1 MRVVVQGVT
10 ELKFSEREAQS
21 IGGERRFPRKERVL
35 KVLLM
40 EKPIIRLVT
49 CGSVDDGKS
58 TLIGRL
64 LVETDSVPDDTID
77 AAKSVRRSG
86 STIRAGEIDFS
97 LLTDGLE
104 AEREQGITIDVA
116 YRSMNLLNGR
126 RLIIADAPGHEQYT
140 RNMAV
145 AASRS
150 DIALVLID
158 ATRGIRTQT
167 LRHLTICSLMGVTKI
182 AVVINKL
189 DGVGYSEQ
197 VYNQIREGLVQTV
210 ERLEITSLQFIPV
223 SALAG
228 DNVVYSTGAMPW
240 YCGPTLLEYIQEWD
254 IQNAGENLPRLNV
267 QMISRAKN
275 FRGLA
280 GTVVGGK
287 FSVGDEVAVLPSKKT
302 AKISQISTFGGDL
315 LSAEDGHAVT
325 LVLEP
330 EVDATRGDIVEL
342 STKSSTPAD
351 RFATTLVWLGEADLI
366 HSKSYFLISGS
377 TQVPAIVTNVKY
389 VLNINNGEHDAAR
402 VLKTNEIGVVELATD
417 APIGLISYGQ
427 NRFKGNF
434 ILVDRGTMNTVGAGM
449 VTHALRRSANISEHH
464 YELDREARA
473 KQKNQRAKVVW
484 LTGLSGSGKSSIA
497 NALEKKLFSLG
508 MHSYVLDGDNM
519 RLGLNKD
526 LGFTRED
533 RAENVRRVSEV
544 AHVLYDAGLIT
555 IVALVSPYAADRS
568 QARALFPESDFAEV
582 WVNTPTEVCAQRD
595 PKRLYIKAASGE
607 LPNLTGVG
615 QEYQAP
621 EEPILT
627 LDGTVE
633 LDLNV
638 KILVDRIF
646 GS

>member
-1 MRVVVQGVT
+1 
-10 ELKFSEREAQS
+10 
-21 IGGERRFPRKERVL
+21 
-35 KVLLM
+35 M

-64 LVETDSVPDDTID
+64 LVETDSVPDDTVD
-77 AAKSVRRSG
+77 AARSVRRSG
-86 STIRAGEIDFS
+86 STIKAGEIDFS

-145 AASRS
+145 AASRA
-150 DIALVLID
+150 DIALVLVD

-189 DGVGYSEQ
+189 DGVNYSEM
-197 VYNQIREGLVQTV
+197 VYKDIQEGLKETI
-210 ERLEITSLQFIPV
+210 ERLEITNIQFVPV
-223 SALAG
+223 SALDG
-228 DNVVYSTGAMPW
+228 DNVVFGTENMTW
-240 YCGPTLLEYIQEWD
+240 YQGPTLLEYIQEWD
-254 IQNAGENLPRLNV
+254 VQDSGENLPRLNV
-267 QMISRAKN
+267 QMISRAEN

-280 GTVVGGK
+280 GTILGGS
-287 FSVGDEVAVLPSKKT
+287 FAVGDEVSVLPSKKT
-302 AKISQISTFGGDL
+302 AKIGQISTFDGDL
-315 LSAEDGHAVT
+315 QSAEDGKAVT

-330 EVDATRGDIVEL
+330 DVDATRGDVIEL
-342 STKSSTPAD
+342 AAKASSPAD
-351 RFATTLVWLGEADLI
+351 RFAATIVWLGEANLI

-377 TQVPAIVTNVKY
+377 TQVPAIVTNIRH

-402 VLKTNEIGVVELATD
+402 VLKSNEIGVVELATD
-417 APIGLISYGQ
+417 APISLIPYKQ

-434 ILVDRGTMNTVGAGM
+434 ILVDRATMNTVGAGM

-464 YELDREARA
+464 YEIDREARSA
-473 KQKNQRAKVVW
+473 QKNQRAKVFW
-484 LTGLSGSGKSSIA
+484 LTGLSGSGKSTIA

-508 MHSYVLDGDNM
+508 MHAYILDGDNI

-544 AHVLYDAGLIT
+544 AHTLYDAGLIT
-555 IVALVSPYAADRS
+555 IVALVSPYAEDRN
-568 QARALFPESDFAEV
+568 QARRLFAEGDFVEV
-582 WVNTPTEVCAQRD
+582 WVKTPAEVCAERD
-595 PKRLYIKAASGE
+595 PKGLYKKAASGE

-615 QEYQAP
+615 QEYEVPDSP
-621 EEPILT
+621 ELT
-627 LDGTVE
+627 MDGTIAVDENVE
-633 LDLNV
+633 KLIGDLL
-638 KILVDRIF
+638 I
-646 GS
+646 

>member
-1 MRVVVQGVT
+1 
-10 ELKFSEREAQS
+10 
-21 IGGERRFPRKERVL
+21 
-35 KVLLM
+35 M
-40 EKPIIRLVT
+40 EKLIIRLVT

-64 LVETDSVPDDTID
+64 LVETDSVPDDTVD

-86 STIRAGEIDFS
+86 STIKAGEIDFS

-145 AASRS
+145 AASRA
-150 DIALVLID
+150 DIALVLVD
-158 ATRGIRTQT
+158 ATRGVRTQT

-189 DGVGYSEQ
+189 DGVDYSEK
-197 VYNQIREGLVQTV
+197 VYKEIQEGLKETI
-210 ERLEITSLQFIPV
+210 ERLEITNVQFVPV

-228 DNVVYSTGAMPW
+228 DNVVYGTENMPW
-240 YCGPTLLEYIQEWD
+240 YQGPTLLEYIQEWD
-254 IQNAGENLPRLNV
+254 VQDSGENLPRLNV
-267 QMISRAKN
+267 QMISRAEN
-275 FRGLA
+275 FRGVA
-280 GTVVGGK
+280 GTIVGGS

-302 AKISQISTFGGDL
+302 AKIGQISTF
-315 LSAEDGHAVT
+315 DGELQLAADGKAVT

-330 EVDATRGDIVEL
+330 DVDATRGDVIEL
-342 STKSSTPAD
+342 AAKASSPAD
-351 RFATTLVWLGEADLI
+351 RFAASVVWLGESDLI

-377 TQVPAIVTNVKY
+377 TQVPAIVTNIRHS
-389 VLNINNGEHDAAR
+389 LNINNGEREAAR

-417 APIGLISYGQ
+417 APIALVPYKQ

-434 ILVDRGTMNTVGAGM
+434 ILVDRATMNTVGAGM

-464 YELDREARA
+464 YEIDREARA
-473 KQKNQRAKVVW
+473 AQKNQKAQVIW
-484 LTGLSGSGKSSIA
+484 LTGLSGSGKSTIA
-497 NALEKKLFSLG
+497 DALERKLFSIG
-508 MHSYVLDGDNM
+508 MHAYVLDGDNI

-544 AHVLYDAGLIT
+544 AHNLYDAGLIT
-555 IVALVSPYAADRS
+555 IVALVSPYAEDRA
-568 QARALFPESDFAEV
+568 QAKTLFPEGDFAEV
-582 WVNTPTEVCAQRD
+582 WIKTSAELCAERD
-595 PKRLYIKAASGE
+595 PKGLYKKAAAGE

-615 QEYQAP
+615 QEYEVP
-621 EEPILT
+621 ESAELVIDGARPIEES
-627 LDGTVE
+627 VE
-633 LDLNV
+633 
-638 KILVDRIF
+638 ILFYRFF
-646 GS
+646 G

>member
-1 MRVVVQGVT
+1 
-10 ELKFSEREAQS
+10 
-21 IGGERRFPRKERVL
+21 
-35 KVLLM
+35 
-40 EKPIIRLVT
+40 
-49 CGSVDDGKS
+49 VDDGKS

-64 LVETDSVPDDTID
+64 LVETDSVPDDTVD

-86 STIRAGEIDFS
+86 STIKAGEIDFS

-145 AASRS
+145 AASRA
-150 DIALVLID
+150 DIALVLVD
-158 ATRGIRTQT
+158 ATRGIRSQT

-182 AVVINKL
+182 AVVVNKL
-189 DGVGYSEQ
+189 DGVDYSQ
-197 VYNQIREGLVQTV
+197 KVFSDIQTGLQETI
-210 ERLEITSLQFIPV
+210 ERLEVRNIQFVPA

-228 DNVVYSTGAMPW
+228 DNVVYGTENMPW
-240 YCGPTLLEYIQEWD
+240 YQGPTLLEYIQEWD
-254 IQNAGENLPRLNV
+254 VENSGENLPRLNV
-267 QMISRAKN
+267 QMISRAEN
-275 FRGLA
+275 FRGVA
-280 GTVVGGK
+280 GTIVGGS

-302 AKISQISTFGGDL
+302 AKVGQISTFDGDL
-315 LSAEDGHAVT
+315 ELAEDGKAVT

-330 EVDATRGDIVEL
+330 DVDATRGDVIEL
-342 STKSSTPAD
+342 AAKASSPAD
-351 RFATTLVWLGEADLI
+351 RFAATVVWLGETDLI

-377 TQVPAIVTNVKY
+377 TQVPAIVTNIRH

-417 APIGLISYGQ
+417 APIALVPYKQ

-434 ILVDRGTMNTVGAGM
+434 ILVDRATMNTVGSGM

-464 YELDREARA
+464 YEINREARA
-473 KQKNQRAKVVW
+473 AQKNQKAKVLW
-484 LTGLSGSGKSSIA
+484 LTGLSGSGKSTIA

-508 MHSYVLDGDNM
+508 MHSYVLDGDNV

-544 AHVLYDAGLIT
+544 AHNLYEAGLIA
-555 IVALVSPYAADRS
+555 IVALVSPYAEDRA
-568 QARALFPESDFAEV
+568 QARALFPVGDFAEV
-582 WVNTPTEVCAQRD
+582 WVKTTAEVCAERD
-595 PKRLYIKAASGE
+595 PKGLYKKAAAGE

-615 QEYQAP
+615 QEYEVPKGA
-621 EEPILT
+621 EFV
-627 LDGTVE
+627 LDGAQPVDASVE
-633 LDLNV
+633 QLIGQFFN
-638 KILVDRIF
+638 
-646 GS
+646 

>member
-1 MRVVVQGVT
+1 
-10 ELKFSEREAQS
+10 
-21 IGGERRFPRKERVL
+21 
-35 KVLLM
+35 
-40 EKPIIRLVT
+40 
-49 CGSVDDGKS
+49 VDDGKS

-64 LVETDSVPDDTID
+64 LVETGSVPEDTVD

-86 STIRAGEIDFS
+86 STIKAGEIDFS

-145 AASRS
+145 AASRA
-150 DIALVLID
+150 DIALVLVD

-182 AVVINKL
+182 AVVVNKL
-189 DGVGYSEQ
+189 DGVDYSEKVFKDIQ
-197 VYNQIREGLVQTV
+197 EGLKETI
-210 ERLEITSLQFIPV
+210 ERLEITNIQFVPV

-228 DNVVYSTGAMPW
+228 DNVVFGTEKMPW
-240 YCGPTLLEYIQEWD
+240 YQGPTLLEYIQAWD
-254 IQNAGENLPRLNV
+254 VQDYGENLPRLNV
-267 QMISRAKN
+267 QMISRAEN
-275 FRGLA
+275 FRGVA
-280 GTVVGGK
+280 GTIVGGS
-287 FSVGDEVAVLPSKKT
+287 FSVGDEVAVLPSRKT
-302 AKISQISTFGGDL
+302 AKIGQISTFDGDL
-315 LSAEDGHAVT
+315 QSAEDGKAVT

-330 EVDATRGDIVEL
+330 DVDATRGDVIEL
-342 STKSSTPAD
+342 AAKASPPAD
-351 RFATTLVWLGEADLI
+351 RFAATIVWLGESDLI

-377 TQVPAIVTNVKY
+377 TQVPAIVTNIRH

-402 VLKTNEIGVVELATD
+402 VLKVNEIGVVELATD
-417 APIGLISYGQ
+417 SQIALIPYKQ

-434 ILVDRGTMNTVGAGM
+434 ILVDRATMNTVGAGM

-464 YELDREARA
+464 YEIDREARA
-473 KQKNQRAKVVW
+473 AQKSQKAKVVW
-484 LTGLSGSGKSSIA
+484 LTGLSGSGKSTIA

-508 MHSYVLDGDNM
+508 MHAYVLDGDNM

-544 AHVLYDAGLIT
+544 AHNLYDAGLIT
-555 IVALVSPYAADRS
+555 IVALVSPYAEDRA
-568 QARALFPESDFAEV
+568 QAKALFAEGDFAEV
-582 WVNTPTEVCAQRD
+582 WVKTPAEVCAQRD
-595 PKRLYIKAASGE
+595 SKGLYRKAAAGE

-615 QEYQAP
+615 QEFEAP
-621 EEPILT
+621 PNPHLV
-627 LDGTVE
+627 LDGT
-633 LDLNV
+633 LP
-638 KILVDRIF
+638 VDDSV
-646 GS
+646 GLLLALLS

>member
-1 MRVVVQGVT
+1 
-10 ELKFSEREAQS
+10 
-21 IGGERRFPRKERVL
+21 
-35 KVLLM
+35 M

-64 LVETDSVPDDTID
+64 LVETDSVPDDTVD

-86 STIRAGEIDFS
+86 STIKAGEIDFS

-150 DIALVLID
+150 DIALVLVD

-182 AVVINKL
+182 AVVVNKL
-189 DGVGYSEQ
+189 DGVDYSQ
-197 VYNQIREGLVQTV
+197 KVFADIQTGLQEAI
-210 ERLEITSLQFIPV
+210 ERLEIQNIQFVPV

-228 DNVVYSTGAMPW
+228 DNVVYGTVNMPW
-240 YCGPTLLEYIQEWD
+240 YDGPTLLEYIQEWD
-254 IQNAGENLPRLNV
+254 VEDIGENLPRLNV
-267 QMISRAKN
+267 QMISRAEN

-280 GTVVGGK
+280 GTVIGGQ
-287 FSVGDEVAVLPSKKT
+287 FSVGDEVTVLPSKKQAT
-302 AKISQISTFGGDL
+302 LSKISTFDGDIQ
-315 LSAEDGHAVT
+315 SAEEGKAVT

-330 EVDATRGDIVEL
+330 DVDATRGDVIEL
-342 STKSSTPAD
+342 ASKATSPAD
-351 RFATTLVWLGEADLI
+351 RFTATVVWLGDTDLI
-366 HSKSYFLISGS
+366 HSKSYFLISCS
-377 TQVPAIVTNVKY
+377 TQVPAMVTTIRH

-402 VLKTNEIGVVELATD
+402 TLKTNEIGAVELATD
-417 APIGLISYGQ
+417 APIALIPYKQ

-434 ILVDRGTMNTVGAGM
+434 ILVDRATMKTVGAGM
-449 VTHALRRSANISEHH
+449 VTHALRRSANISEQH
-464 YELDREARA
+464 YEIDREARA
-473 KQKNQRAKVVW
+473 AQKNQKAKVIW
-484 LTGLSGSGKSSIA
+484 LTGLSGSGKSTIA

-526 LGFTRED
+526 LGFTRAD
-533 RAENVRRVSEV
+533 RAENVRRVSQV
-544 AHVLYDAGLIT
+544 AHTLYDSGLIT
-555 IVALVSPYAADRS
+555 IVALVSPFSSDRD
-568 QARALFPESDFAEV
+568 QAKSLFPEGDFAEV
-582 WVNTPTEVCAQRD
+582 WVKTPAEVCAERD
-595 PKRLYIKAASGE
+595 PKGLYKKAASGQ

-615 QEYQAP
+615 QEY
-621 EEPILT
+621 EPPSSPDLII
-627 LDGTVE
+627 DGTAE
-633 LDLNV
+633 LEDSLV
-638 KILVDRIF
+638 ILLKKF
-646 GS
+646 F

>member
-1 MRVVVQGVT
+1 
-10 ELKFSEREAQS
+10 
-21 IGGERRFPRKERVL
+21 
-35 KVLLM
+35 M

-64 LVETDSVPDDTID
+64 LVETDSVPDDTVD

-86 STIRAGEIDFS
+86 STIKAGDIDFS

-145 AASRS
+145 AASRA
-150 DIALVLID
+150 DIALVLVD

-189 DGVGYSEQ
+189 DGVDYSQQ
-197 VYNQIREGLVQTV
+197 VYKDIQEGLQGTI
-210 ERLEITSLQFIPV
+210 ERLEIANIQFVPV

-228 DNVVYSTGAMPW
+228 DNVVYGTENMPW
-240 YCGPTLLEYIQEWD
+240 YDGPTLLEYIQEWD
-254 IQNAGENLPRLNV
+254 VEDPGENLPRLNV
-267 QMISRAKN
+267 QMISRAEN

-287 FSVGDEVAVLPSKKT
+287 FAIGDEVAVLPSKKI

-315 LSAEDGHAVT
+315 KTAEDGKAVT

-330 EVDATRGDIVEL
+330 DVDATRGDVIEL
-342 STKSSTPAD
+342 ASKASSPAD
-351 RFATTLVWLGEADLI
+351 RFAATVVWLGETDLI
-366 HSKSYFLISGS
+366 HSKSYILISGS
-377 TQVPAIVTNVKY
+377 TQVPAIVTAIRH
-389 VLNINNGEHDAAR
+389 VLNINNGDHDPAR
-402 VLKTNEIGVVELATD
+402 VLKMNEIGVVELATD
-417 APIGLISYGQ
+417 APVAMTPYKAS
-427 NRFKGNF
+427 RFKGNF
-434 ILVDRGTMNTVGAGM
+434 ILVDRANMNTVGAGM

-464 YELDREARA
+464 YEIDRDARSA
-473 KQKNQRAKVVW
+473 QKNQKARVIW
-484 LTGLSGSGKSSIA
+484 LTGLSGSGKSTIA
-497 NALEKKLFSLG
+497 NALEKRLFSLG
-508 MHSYVLDGDNM
+508 MHAYVLDGDNM

-544 AHVLYDAGLIT
+544 AYNLYDAGLIT
-555 IVALVSPYAADRS
+555 IVALVSPYAEDRT
-568 QARALFPESDFAEV
+568 QAKSLFPVGDFAEV
-582 WVNTPTEVCAQRD
+582 WVKTPAQVCAERD
-595 PKRLYIKAASGE
+595 PKGLYKKAAAGE

-615 QEYQAP
+615 QDYEAP
-621 EEPILT
+621 KNAELI
-627 LDGTVE
+627 LDGTASIEENVE
-633 LDLNV
+633 SLLG
-638 KILVDRIF
+638 KF
-646 GS
+646 FS

>member
-1 MRVVVQGVT
+1 
-10 ELKFSEREAQS
+10 
-21 IGGERRFPRKERVL
+21 
-35 KVLLM
+35 M

-64 LVETDSVPDDTID
+64 LVETDSVPDDTVD

-86 STIRAGEIDFS
+86 STIKAGEIDFS

-150 DIALVLID
+150 DIALVLVD

-182 AVVINKL
+182 AVVVNKL
-189 DGVGYSEQ
+189 DGVDYRQKVFSDIQ
-197 VYNQIREGLVQTV
+197 TGLEETI
-210 ERLEITSLQFIPV
+210 ERLEIQNIQFVPV

-228 DNVVYSTGAMPW
+228 DNVVYGTENMPW
-240 YCGPTLLEYIQEWD
+240 YSGPTLLEYIQEWD
-254 IQNAGENLPRLNV
+254 LEIVGENLPRLNV
-267 QMISRAKN
+267 QMISRAEN

-280 GTVVGGK
+280 GTVVGGQ
-287 FSVGDEVAVLPSKKT
+287 FSVGDEVAVLPSKRKAT
-302 AKISQISTFGGDL
+302 ISQISTFDGDIR
-315 LSAEDGHAVT
+315 SAEDGKAVT

-330 EVDATRGDIVEL
+330 DVDATRGDIIEL
-342 STKSSTPAD
+342 ASMATSPAD
-351 RFATTLVWLGEADLI
+351 RFTATVVWLGESDLI

-377 TQVPAIVTNVKY
+377 TQVPAIITTIRH

-402 VLKTNEIGVVELATD
+402 TLSTNEIGVVELATD
-417 APIGLISYGQ
+417 SPIALVPYKQ

-434 ILVDRGTMNTVGAGM
+434 ILVDRATMNTVGAGM
-449 VTHALRRSANISEHH
+449 VTHSLRRSANISEQH
-464 YELDREARA
+464 YEVNRDARA
-473 KQKNQRAKVVW
+473 AQKNQKALVIW
-484 LTGLSGSGKSSIA
+484 LTGLSGSGKSTVA

-508 MHSYVLDGDNM
+508 LHAYVLDGDNM

-544 AHVLYDAGLIT
+544 AHILYEAGLIT
-555 IVALVSPYAADRS
+555 IVALVSPYTADRD
-568 QARALFPESDFAEV
+568 QAKSLFPEGDFAEV
-582 WVNTPTEVCAQRD
+582 WVKTPAEVCAERD
-595 PKRLYIKAASGE
+595 PKGLYKKAASGQ

-615 QEYQAP
+615 QEY
-621 EEPILT
+621 EVPISAELVV
-627 LDGTVE
+627 DGTMPVDGNVE
-633 LDLNV
+633 
-638 KILVDRIF
+638 KIIGKF
-646 GS
+646 F

>member
-1 MRVVVQGVT
+1 
-10 ELKFSEREAQS
+10 
-21 IGGERRFPRKERVL
+21 
-35 KVLLM
+35 M

-64 LVETDSVPDDTID
+64 LVETDSVPDDTVD

-86 STIRAGEIDFS
+86 STIKAGEIDFS

-145 AASRS
+145 AASRA
-150 DIALVLID
+150 DIALVLVD

-189 DGVGYSEQ
+189 DGVDYSKQ
-197 VYNQIREGLVQTV
+197 TFADIQEGLKENI
-210 ERLEITSLQFIPV
+210 ERLAIPNIAFIPV

-228 DNVVYSTGAMPW
+228 DNVVYGTDNMPW
-240 YCGPTLLEYIQEWD
+240 YQGPTLLEYVQEWD
-254 IQNAGENLPRLNV
+254 VEDVGENLPRLNV
-267 QMISRAKN
+267 QMISRAEN

-280 GTVVGGK
+280 GTIVGGK
-287 FSVGDEVAVLPSKKT
+287 FAVGDEVAVLPSKKS
-302 AKISQISTFGGDL
+302 ARISQISTFDGDL
-315 LSAEDGHAVT
+315 QSAEDGKAVT

-330 EVDATRGDIVEL
+330 DVDATRGDVIEL
-342 STKSSTPAD
+342 SAKATSPAD
-351 RFATTLVWLGEADLI
+351 RFAATVIWLGENDLI
-366 HSKSYFLISGS
+366 HSKSYLLISGS
-377 TQVPAIVTNVKY
+377 TQVPAIITNISH
-389 VLNINNGEHDAAR
+389 VLNVNNGEQHAAK

-417 APIGLISYGQ
+417 APIALSPYRQ
-427 NRFKGNF
+427 NRFNGNF
-434 ILVDRGTMNTVGAGM
+434 ILVDRATMNTVGAGM
-449 VTHALRRSANISEHH
+449 VIHALRRGANISKYH
-464 YELDREARA
+464 YEIDREARA
-473 KQKNQRAKVVW
+473 AQKNQKARVIW
-484 LTGLSGSGKSSIA
+484 LTGLSGSGKSTIA
-497 NALEKKLFSLG
+497 NALEKNLFSLG
-508 MHSYVLDGDNM
+508 MHAYVLDGDNV

-544 AHVLYDAGLIT
+544 AKSLYDAGLIT
-555 IVALVSPYAADRS
+555 IVALVSPFAEDRT
-568 QARALFPESDFAEV
+568 QAKSLFPEGDFAEV
-582 WVNTPTEVCAQRD
+582 WVKTPAELCAERD
-595 PKRLYIKAASGE
+595 PKGLYKKAAAGE

-615 QEYQAP
+615 QEYESPKYADL
-621 EEPILT
+621 I
-627 LDGTVE
+627 LDGTKTIE
-633 LDLNV
+633 ENV
-638 KILVDRIF
+638 YALMEKFL
-646 GS
+646 S

>member
-1 MRVVVQGVT
+1 
-10 ELKFSEREAQS
+10 
-21 IGGERRFPRKERVL
+21 
-35 KVLLM
+35 M

-64 LVETDSVPDDTID
+64 LVETDSVPDDTVD

-86 STIRAGEIDFS
+86 STIKAGEIDFS

-145 AASRS
+145 AASRA
-150 DIALVLID
+150 DIALVLVD

-182 AVVINKL
+182 AVVVNKL
-189 DGVGYSEQ
+189 DGVYYSEMVFKDIQ
-197 VYNQIREGLVQTV
+197 EGLKETV
-210 ERLEITSLQFIPV
+210 ERLEITNIQYVPV

-228 DNVVYSTGAMPW
+228 DNVVYETENMPW
-240 YCGPTLLEYIQEWD
+240 YDGPTLLEYIQEWD
-254 IQNAGENLPRLNV
+254 VQDSGENLPRLSV
-267 QMISRAKN
+267 QMISRAEN
-275 FRGLA
+275 FRGVA
-280 GTVVGGK
+280 GTIVGGF

-302 AKISQISTFGGDL
+302 AKIGQISTFDGDL
-315 LSAEDGHAVT
+315 QSAEDGKAVT

-330 EVDATRGDIVEL
+330 DVDATRGDVIEL
-342 STKSSTPAD
+342 AARASSPAD
-351 RFATTLVWLGEADLI
+351 RFAATVVWLGETDLI

-377 TQVPAIVTNVKY
+377 TQVPSIVTNIRH

-402 VLKTNEIGVVELATD
+402 VLSTNEIGVVELATD
-417 APIGLISYGQ
+417 SPIALVPYKQS
-427 NRFKGNF
+427 RFKGNF
-434 ILVDRGTMNTVGAGM
+434 ILVDRATMNTVGAGM

-464 YELDREARA
+464 YEIDREARA
-473 KQKNQRAKVVW
+473 AQKNQKAKVIW
-484 LTGLSGSGKSSIA
+484 LTGLSGSGKSTIA
-497 NALEKKLFSLG
+497 NALEKRLFSSG
-508 MHSYVLDGDNM
+508 KHSYVLDGDNM

-544 AHVLYDAGLIT
+544 AYSLYNAGLIV
-555 IVALVSPYAADRS
+555 IVALVSPYAGDRA
-568 QARALFPESDFAEV
+568 QARSIFPERDFAEV
-582 WVNTPTEVCAQRD
+582 WVRTSAEVCAQRD
-595 PKRLYIKAASGE
+595 PKGLYGKAAAGE
-607 LPNLTGVG
+607 LPNLTGIG
-615 QEYQAP
+615 QDYESPQKA
-621 EEPILT
+621 ELV
-627 LDGTVE
+627 LDGTGSVE
-633 LDLNV
+633 ESIDTIISELFN
-638 KILVDRIF
+638 
-646 GS
+646 

>member
-1 MRVVVQGVT
+1 
-10 ELKFSEREAQS
+10 
-21 IGGERRFPRKERVL
+21 
-35 KVLLM
+35 M

-64 LVETDSVPDDTID
+64 LVETDSVPDDTVD

-86 STIRAGEIDFS
+86 SNIKAGEIDFS

-150 DIALVLID
+150 DIALVLVD
-158 ATRGIRTQT
+158 ATRGIRTQS

-189 DGVGYSEQ
+189 DGVAYSEKVFLDIQ
-197 VYNQIREGLVQTV
+197 TGLQETI
-210 ERLEITSLQFIPV
+210 ERLEIENIQFVPV

-228 DNVVYSTGAMPW
+228 DNVVYGSEHMPW
-240 YCGPTLLEYIQEWD
+240 YDGPTLLEYIQEWNIEAQGD
-254 IQNAGENLPRLNV
+254 NLPRLNV
-267 QMISRAKN
+267 QMIARAEN

-280 GTVVGGK
+280 GTIVGGS
-287 FSVGDEVAVLPSKKT
+287 FSVGDEVAVLPSNKK
-302 AKISQISTFGGDL
+302 ARLSQISTFDGGLQKAD
-315 LSAEDGHAVT
+315 DGRAVT

-330 EVDATRGDIVEL
+330 DVDATRGDIIEL
-342 STKSSTPAD
+342 AAKATTPAD
-351 RFATTLVWLGEADLI
+351 RFTATVVWLGESDLI

-377 TQVPAIVTNVKY
+377 TQVPAIVTNIRH
-389 VLNINNGEHDAAR
+389 VLNIANGEHDAAR
-402 VLKTNEIGVVELATD
+402 ILKTNEIGVVELATD
-417 APIGLISYGQ
+417 APIALIPYKQ
-427 NRFKGNF
+427 NRLKGNF
-434 ILVDRGTMNTVGAGM
+434 ILVDRATMNTVGAGM
-449 VTHALRRSANISEHH
+449 VTHALRRSANISEQH
-464 YELDREARA
+464 YEIDREARA
-473 KQKNQRAKVVW
+473 TQKNQKAKVLW
-484 LTGLSGSGKSSIA
+484 LTGLSGSGKSTIA

-508 MHSYVLDGDNM
+508 MHAYVLDGDNM

-544 AHVLYDAGLIT
+544 AHTLYDAGLIV
-555 IVALVSPYAADRS
+555 IVALVSPYADDRS
-568 QARALFPESDFAEV
+568 QAKSLFPEGDFAEI
-582 WVNTPTEVCAQRD
+582 WVKTPAEVCAERD
-595 PKRLYIKAASGE
+595 PKGLYKKAAAGE

-615 QEYQAP
+615 QDYEIP
-621 EEPILT
+621 ENAAVVI
-627 LDGTVE
+627 DGTDSVEGNVE
-633 LDLNV
+633 L
-638 KILVDRIF
+638 IF
-646 GS
+646 RALL

>member
-1 MRVVVQGVT
+1 
-10 ELKFSEREAQS
+10 
-21 IGGERRFPRKERVL
+21 
-35 KVLLM
+35 M

-64 LVETDSVPDDTID
+64 LVETDSVPDDTVD

-86 STIRAGEIDFS
+86 STIKAGEIDFS

-145 AASRS
+145 AASRA
-150 DIALVLID
+150 DIALVLVD

-189 DGVGYSEQ
+189 DGVDYDEKMFQDIQDGL
-197 VYNQIREGLVQTV
+197 RETIQ
-210 ERLEITSLQFIPV
+210 RLEITNIQFVPV

-228 DNVVYSTGAMPW
+228 DNVVYGTENMPW
-240 YCGPTLLEYIQEWD
+240 YQGPTLLEYIQEWD
-254 IQNAGENLPRLNV
+254 VQDSGENLPRLNV
-267 QMISRAKN
+267 QMITRSEN
-275 FRGLA
+275 FRGVA
-280 GTVVGGK
+280 GTIVGGS

-302 AKISQISTFGGDL
+302 ARIGQISTFDGDL
-315 LSAEDGHAVT
+315 QSAKDGKAVT

-330 EVDATRGDIVEL
+330 DVDATRGDVIEL
-342 STKSSTPAD
+342 AAKASSPAD
-351 RFATTLVWLGEADLI
+351 RFAATLVWLGEKDLI
-366 HSKSYFLISGS
+366 HSKSYLLISGS
-377 TQVPAIVTNVKY
+377 TPVPALVTNIRH

-402 VLKTNEIGVVELATD
+402 ILRTNEIGVVELATD
-417 APIGLISYGQ
+417 APIALVPYKQ

-434 ILVDRGTMNTVGAGM
+434 ILVDRATMNTVGAGM

-464 YELDREARA
+464 YEIDRDARA
-473 KQKNQRAKVVW
+473 AQKNQKAKVIW
-484 LTGLSGSGKSSIA
+484 LTGLSGSGKSTIA
-497 NALEKKLFSLG
+497 NALEKKLFALG
-508 MHSYVLDGDNM
+508 MHAYVLDGDNM

-544 AHVLYDAGLIT
+544 AHNLYEAGLIT
-555 IVALVSPYAADRS
+555 IVALVSPYAEDRT
-568 QARALFPESDFAEV
+568 QAKALFPEGDFAEV
-582 WVNTPTEVCAQRD
+582 WVKTPAEVCAERD
-595 PKRLYIKAASGE
+595 PKGLYKKAAKGE

-615 QEYQAP
+615 QEYEMPAAA
-621 EEPILT
+621 ELV
-627 LDGTVE
+627 LDGAKAVDGSVE
-633 LDLNV
+633 KLIG
-638 KILVDRIF
+638 KF
-646 GS
+646 FS